1 MLTVV
6 AKDSSQVAVVRM
18 EWSHCD
24 ALTGLLIGAARRFA
38 SYQHN
43 DGTPVRAA
51 GVRSSLDPNPALLR
65 KDLASIT

>member
-6 AKDSSQVAVVRM
+6 DKDGS
-18 EWSHCD
+18 
-24 ALTGLLIGAARRFA
+24 
-38 SYQHN
+38 

-65 KDLASIT
+65 KDLASVT